1 MRAVVFTRRGGPDV
15 LQVQERP
22 APAPERGE
30 VLVDVAAAGISFS
43 EILARVGLYPNAPD
57 PPAVLG
63 YEVAG
68 RVSAMGEGVAD
79 VAVGERVAAFVRHG
93 GYAEQAVARTGDLIR
108 LPESTSFVEGAA
120 MPLAFATAY
129 GALARYGA
137 AQEGERVLIHGASGG
152 VGSAAVALARALG
165 LEVWGT
171 AAPTKQD
178 ALRELGVHH
187 PIDYAAR
194 GWDAAVPPL
203 DLVLDHLGG
212 RSFRRSYRLLGAG
225 GRLVCFGASTVLKGE
240 RRSLVRAARMLALT
254 PRFNPMRQLS
264 DSKAVIGLD
273 TIALWEHK
281 GSLAEL
287 IGPLQRLVDD
297 GTVKATVARTFPLEE
312 APAAHT
318 LISNRG
324 NTGKVVL
331 TTARGV

>member
-1 MRAVVFTRRGGPDV
+1 MRAVVFTKRGGPEV
-15 LQVQERP
+15 LQVREHP
-22 APAPERGE
+22 APRPERGE
-30 VLVDVAAAGISFS
+30 VLVDVAASGISFS

-68 RVSAMGEGVAD
+68 TIAATGAD
-79 VAVGERVAAFVRHG
+79 VADFAEGDRVAAFVRHG

-108 LPESTSFVEGAA
+108 LPPATSFVEGAA

-129 GALARYGA
+129 GGLVRYGA
-137 AQEGERVLIHGASGG
+137 AREGERVLVHGASGG

-171 AAPTKQD
+171 AGPRKQD
-178 ALRELGVHH
+178 ALRDLGVHH
-187 PIDYAAR
+187 PIDYTAR
-194 GWDAAVPPL
+194 GWEADVPPL
-203 DLVLDHLGG
+203 DVVLDHLGG
-212 RSFRRSYRLLGAG
+212 RSFRHSYRLLGAG

-240 RRSLVRAARMLALT
+240 RRSLARAARTLALT
-254 PRFNPMRQLS
+254 PRFNPMRQLR

-287 IGPLQRLVDD
+287 IAPLQRFVDE
-297 GTVKATVARTFPLEE
+297 GTVKATVAKTFPLDQ
-312 APAAHT
+312 AAAAHS
-318 LISNRG
+318 LISDRG

-331 TTARGV
+331 TT